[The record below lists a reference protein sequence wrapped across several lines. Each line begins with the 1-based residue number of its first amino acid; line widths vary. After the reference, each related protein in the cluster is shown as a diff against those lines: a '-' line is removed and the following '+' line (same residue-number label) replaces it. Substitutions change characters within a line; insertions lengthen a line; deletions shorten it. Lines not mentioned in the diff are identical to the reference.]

1 MSNLL
6 KGNSILHT
14 LWYNTIKKKN
24 YIFLIDHFTKWD
36 FICVPHPKG
45 MWCQFLL
52 VLQKWPHWISTPIL
66 SWNDSSNLQQFLRN
80 SRNQESDIPVLA
92 VTRKYFGSN
101 KLIFTF
107 SEKRR
112 LLGVH
117 YCLWHQCIVGHFV
130 LCHGFELAVFS
141 DTFQSVFA
149 QVLTKKEWN
158 AFKNSMQILP
168 VEVKEDQSQSPR
180 VTDFL
185 MGVSHYLVSNKTWVL
200 LKNGSL
206 FTKKLLQQNNT
217 FCPLAFPWWEEI
229 KGTEFPLT
237 ITSYPNYL
245 PNLFLV
251 SSPLSYTSYEL
262 GRWRLTP
269 ASFETCEASQQHCK
283 LLSHRQYSTLRV
295 KLPVQS
301 SA

>member
-1 MSNLL
+1 
-6 KGNSILHT
+6 
-14 LWYNTIKKKN
+14 
-24 YIFLIDHFTKWD
+24 
-36 FICVPHPKG
+36 

-92 VTRKYFGSN
+92 VTRKYIGSN
-101 KLIFTF
+101 KLISTF

-130 LCHGFELAVFS
+130 LRHGFELAVFS
-141 DTFQSVFA
+141 HTFQSVFA

-158 AFKNSMQILP
+158 AFKNSTQILP

-200 LKNGSL
+200 LK
-206 FTKKLLQQNNT
+206 KWQPVYQ
-217 FCPLAFPWWEEI
+217 
-229 KGTEFPLT
+229 
-237 ITSYPNYL
+237 
-245 PNLFLV
+245 
-251 SSPLSYTSYEL
+251 
-262 GRWRLTP
+262 
-269 ASFETCEASQQHCK
+269 ETVAAKQH
-283 LLSHRQYSTLRV
+283 LLSFGFPMVGRN
-295 KLPVQS
+295 
-301 SA
+301 